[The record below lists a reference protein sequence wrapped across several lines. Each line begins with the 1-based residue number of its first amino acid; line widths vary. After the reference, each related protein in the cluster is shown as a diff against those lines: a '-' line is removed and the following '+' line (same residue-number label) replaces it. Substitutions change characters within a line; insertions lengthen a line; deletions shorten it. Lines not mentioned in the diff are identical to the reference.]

1 MSPPDA
7 QEPPAR
13 GSSATLFDSLQS
25 TPGGQAPALISSCW
39 VCGQPT
45 LRTGVGG
52 RPVHAACEPRDVGL
66 TGAETSHSAAGKAA
80 KGIGSPLAKLILAEL
95 AERGAEGATDSELQ
109 DVFHDQPP
117 GSVSKRRCDCTR
129 EGLVADSGRTRQS
142 RWGRDSIVWV
152 ATGG

>member
-1 MSPPDA
+1 
-7 QEPPAR
+7 
-13 GSSATLFDSLQS
+13 
-25 TPGGQAPALISSCW
+25 

-45 LRTGVGG
+45 LRSGVGG

-66 TGAETSHSAAGKAA
+66 TAPETSRRAARKAA
-80 KGIGSPLAKLILAEL
+80 KGIGSPLAKLNLAEL

-129 EGLVADSGRTRQS
+129 ERLVIDSGRTRPS
-142 RWGRDSIVWV
+142 RYGRQSIVWV
-152 ATGG
+152 VAHG